1 MGLPACAPTQ
11 VPTPQQPC
19 KPVEPGSPGSPGSP
33 VAANNP
39 GGSLQAKPQIQQKQK
54 EMLGKADTI
63 VEDTRRS
70 FNLPPV
76 PLPRNH
82 FERVSNVVDT
92 HRQLVALG
100 RSDPSKASAASAF
113 TGQMQAAGKDFGM
126 NFGLSQAGPRDG
138 EHTPLNASRF
148 GSAPTG
154 ADRDYQAV
162 SQQIRAEFDHGAKL
176 NSGLRGAMR
185 TVAAADPEGNRAAIG
200 LQEVE
205 QTLASKELSPFM
217 RQALTAVRSDIQGS
231 GKEMTV
237 DAATTRGSRLLFT
250 PQTPNVA
257 SLRQL
262 DESALMQRIDRQG
275 SNGAA
280 VCDSKIGRQEI
291 VRELTSGNPTNA
303 ERWMLNKLLDG
314 LYTSKPTQQFD
325 SDQVAKLLADY
336 KKIEIDFQVNQT
348 AEFKQA

>member
-11 VPTPQQPC
+11 VSTPQQPC
-19 KPVEPGSPGSPGSP
+19 KPVEPNAPGS
-33 VAANNP
+33 AAVPHNP
-39 GGSLQAKPQIQQKQK
+39 GGSLQPKPQIQQKHK
-54 EMLGKADTI
+54 EMFAKADTI

-100 RSDPSKASAASAF
+100 RADPSKASAAGTF
-113 TGQMQAAGKDFGM
+113 TAQMQAAGKDFGV

-138 EHTPLNASRF
+138 EHTPLNAYRF
-148 GSAPTG
+148 SSAPTG
-154 ADRDYQAV
+154 EDREYQAV
-162 SQQIRAEFDHGAKL
+162 SQQIRAEFDNGAKL
-176 NSGLRGAMR
+176 DGGLRGAMR
-185 TVAAADPEGNRAAIG
+185 TVAAVDPAGNRAAIS

-217 RQALTAVRSDIQGS
+217 RQALTAVRSDIQSS
-231 GKEMTV
+231 GQEMTV
-237 DAATTRGSRLLFT
+237 DAATTRGSRLLFA
-250 PQTPNVA
+250 PQVPNVE

-262 DESALMQRIDRQG
+262 DGSALMRRLDTQG
-275 SNGAA
+275 PNGAA
-280 VCDSKIGRQEI
+280 VCDNKIGRQEI
-291 VRELTSGNPTNA
+291 VRELTSGNPSDA

-314 LYTSKPTQQFD
+314 LYTSQPAQQFS
-325 SDQVAKLLADY
+325 SDQVAKLLTDY